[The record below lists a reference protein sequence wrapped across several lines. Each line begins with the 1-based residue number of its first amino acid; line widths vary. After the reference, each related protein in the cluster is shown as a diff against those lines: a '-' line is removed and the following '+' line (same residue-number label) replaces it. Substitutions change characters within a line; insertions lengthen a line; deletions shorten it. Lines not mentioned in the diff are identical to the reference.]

1 MTVST
6 MSLCSDREAYLADSS
21 HALVDL
27 PDLINSPDCKPPCHL
42 RTQSKH
48 RYWKPRKKLSFRPRR
63 SSSVA
68 ADKLPEG
75 PASSSLTNELLGDV
89 CGEALPP
96 FPCGQPNAQCSRICS
111 CSRQHSPCELPSRTL
126 VGSSNPHRETTC
138 MVLNKDD
145 QVHHVHHIHHVHHV
159 YHYHHH
165 LRDLG
170 VLAQSDSTV
179 PGFLSSTTSLTG
191 QLCCSNDSG
200 RPHNLPVTTPV
211 SCGCSLELV
220 DTTAH
225 SVSPEM
231 LGIQQSVVT
240 NVCPVHPDSGVS
252 RTHTPNLPSQPRS
265 SSMLPSPVPLA
276 SCRSSSSL
284 CCSLYCSQH
293 QQQQQQPHFGPGCTL
308 HPIIESFATGEV
320 IPVTDDSVAVP
331 PQPSGTSDNSPPSR
345 LTAHSHDPCTLTSTI
360 PGRLTVANCVQPV
373 ASNSLTLGSEPVI
386 LRSHQRAN
394 ESTISALPSASPTS
408 VERTL
413 APLPMRT
420 SAIVAP
426 IQSTR
431 ISRTGRTLTSSVP
444 FSATDLQQSRLS
456 FQRSML
462 ELRKMGWYWGPLTFQ
477 EAQVLL
483 AKRPDGT
490 FLVRDSGHDT
500 YILSLSFRV
509 RGETYHTRIEHSL
522 GNFTVG
528 FQYLVLLYI
537 PPLLR
542 IFSRSRSMKTTCS
555 LAR

>member
-1 MTVST
+1 M
-6 MSLCSDREAYLADSS
+6 
-21 HALVDL
+21 DL
-27 PDLINSPDCKPPCHL
+27 PDVVNSPDRKTPCHL

-48 RYWKPRKKLSFRPRR
+48 RYWKPRKKLSIRPRR

-68 ADKLPEG
+68 ADKLPEES
-75 PASSSLTNELLGDV
+75 AHSSLTNELLGGV
-89 CGEALPP
+89 RGEALSPL
-96 FPCGQPNAQCSRICS
+96 PCNQPNAQCSRICS

-126 VGSSNPHRETTC
+126 VDSSSLHRETTC
-138 MVLNKDD
+138 MVLDKDD

-165 LRDLG
+165 LPDLG
-170 VLAQSDSTV
+170 ILAQSDSTV
-179 PGFLSSTTSLTG
+179 PGFLSSTTSLKG
-191 QLCCSNDSG
+191 QLCCSKDSG
-200 RPHNLPVTTPV
+200 RPHNLPVTTPA

-220 DTTAH
+220 GTAAH

-231 LGIQQSVVT
+231 LGIQQSIVT
-240 NVCPVHPDSGVS
+240 NVCPTHPDSGVS
-252 RTHTPNLPSQPRS
+252 RSHTPNLPSQPRS
-265 SSMLPSPVPLA
+265 SSMLLSPVPLA

-284 CCSLYCSQH
+284 CCPLYCSQQ

-308 HPIIESFATGEV
+308 HPIHESFATGEV
-320 IPVTDDSVAVP
+320 IPVTDDCVAVP
-331 PQPSGTSDNSPPSR
+331 SQPSGSSDNSPPSR
-345 LTAHSHDPCTLTSTI
+345 LTAHSHDPCALTSTT

-386 LRSHQRAN
+386 PRSQQRAN
-394 ESTISALPSASPTS
+394 ESATSALPSTSPTS

-413 APLPMRT
+413 APLPVRT

-426 IQSTR
+426 MQSTR
-431 ISRTGRTLTSSVP
+431 ISRTGRTLTSSIP

-522 GNFTVG
+522 AFIRTEFVASPIDAH
-528 FQYLVLLYI
+528 VH
-537 PPLLR
+537 R
-542 IFSRSRSMKTTCS
+542 R
-555 LAR
+555 ARA